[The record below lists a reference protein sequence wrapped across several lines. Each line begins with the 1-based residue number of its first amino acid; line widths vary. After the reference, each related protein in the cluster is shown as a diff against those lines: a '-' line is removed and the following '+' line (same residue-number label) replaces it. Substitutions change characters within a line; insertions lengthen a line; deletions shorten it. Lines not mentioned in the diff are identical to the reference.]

1 MGSVIF
7 TLVVILLLGFA
18 AVGLVGIFGWRA
30 RMRRDV
36 LDLADQS
43 KAA

>member
-18 AVGLVGIFGWRA
+18 AVGLVGILGWPA
-30 RMRRDV
+30 RMRRNV
-36 LDLADQS
+36 LDFEDHC